1 MDTDILLFFSLLF
14 LYIHICY
21 VSRFGGNKFR
31 LLTKVEQYFSG
42 ALHIKNEWNKNN
54 KTQSWLEK

>member
-54 KTQSWLEK
+54 KTQS